1 MWDMLRMSLVGIAMH
16 QECFSMATPVAA
28 AADKHSCA
36 AGRALIK
43 LQCHG
48 GTTSC
53 ACASFA
59 MARIVVS
66 AGVTIGY

>member
-16 QECFSMATPVAA
+16 QECFSMTTPVAA

-53 ACASFA
+53 AGRES
-59 MARIVVS
+59 S
-66 AGVTIGY
+66 